1 MAKKDSIARLN
12 RRNKKDP
19 EVIETIAKNVEA
31 TDLVPAEL
39 KEQVIAEIEEQKDVL
54 ALHREKKALEARKKD
69 LVLIED
75 IDKISRK
82 LIDRLLDG
90 DRLDKFVDRMLK
102 EGKGKDLQSIMIAL
116 GITLDKREKLLGFD
130 ESRMQRGEGKRTQF
144 KVVFKGADGSQAGVS
159 VESSD

>member
-102 EGKGKDLQSIMIAL
+102 EGKGKDLQAIMIAL
-116 GITLDKREKLLGFD
+116 GITLDKREQLLGFD
-130 ESRMQRGEGKRTQF
+130 ESRMRRGEGKRTQF